1 MAYLATRGNVKTTV
15 QTNSTSGYSYYTSLC
30 TEKNVNNAKSVPTYT
45 SYTSSAS
52 VSSYYYRTSADGG
65 PITISRGSGYY
76 SVTEFPDGNVV
87 SRHAVTSGL
96 QVRETMSVVS
106 SKTVTTS
113 VAKYSGPAHCNPTEN
128 TKKICVRTGTG
139 ENDVVKYGLTTNT
152 GAKEYCGF
160 RMNIDGKTAYIG
172 RSVSSP
178 RVGVMSR
185 NALSS
190 RSTSTVTMTSTVSSY
205 TRYSSYTYTGNIDS
219 GSYSYASPGGV
230 YYAAGEYSTSYTGT
244 TASSGTRSWV
254 ELRSSSWPYTSISK
268 IVGTTWTSTT
278 GTSYVS
284 SYTKYANSTYT
295 SYYSH
300 YSESIKTSMKCSGN
314 RSTRCNN
321 SHYIGDYLAGTS
333 GYYYSL
339 YETYSASG
347 RSATTYYTQ
356 PTTTYYTNTRTTTSR
371 TTFVNSESG
380 TYISKTN
387 NLSTSISSNSGTFT
401 ATSFVGY
408 RNNYVRS
415 TYLSKSYTG
424 SANLAATHYSTGCDI
439 TVSTMTTGSTSTNR
453 YYVSQFATNFRNYSV
468 YGYNQVFHITSM
480 QTRSLLDPTETKV
493 AFTSTVTNRSYEYN
507 AGSSLTATT
516 SNIVSGSYRT
526 SSYSHTTDANFTS
539 SKSMRVS
546 RSSTYNVRY
555 THLSTTSVVHHPAGY
570 QERYS
575 SGSII
580 SVYDVK
586 TNVSRFVVSSSS
598 VYSGPITSS
607 VSYLSGTT
615 ALTSKDGR
623 KFTVSIPSG
632 NVSIQFSG
640 SSRTATMASYTMSGT
655 ETYYSSSYTTS
666 EYRLSAGGGAW
677 WEVTTSTDYFTLT
690 RYYTRTRTATMTQ
703 TDYLNAKKMLSTVTT
718 GTRTTS
724 YSTSRYSTASN
735 SSLMTSGI
743 RTTSWYQRT
752 TATGTLSSSSSIS
765 ATGRYSTTQR
775 TSTSSVSVPATSSY
789 YLSTNLVDGS
799 YSGTSNTTSTYQGT
813 TALTMT
819 SANGYTMSATMSSAS
834 GSRSTTSYDRSTIS
848 THSYRYTIS
857 VTHVASSMTTR
868 SRSTASAIRHSINGL
883 AFSYSHRRGN
893 YTRSSNGSGVS
904 VSYAHSTN
912 STLSLQLI
920 TSSSYNSSRSTYT
933 TYSRVW
939 DAANQRSYF
948 TYPDG
953 VTASVKISSSNH
965 STYSSSHVNYT
976 SSRTTSSSYMG
987 SASYLESVTTGNV
1000 LNHQNVVNFVTS
1012 SRTWSVSSYTSTTS
1026 HYSGPVTMSVYSN
1039 GTRVTSRYSLNSI
1052 LISWKS
1058 RSVSSSSWRHELI
1071 SLMTASDRLGY
1082 RSEFVVSKVTTS
1094 SSTTSSYSSYSNTG
1108 RLGNNY
1114 AYATTG
1120 STYTGS
1126 GLTMSSTNFTIST
1139 SSTISSVTSKTT
1151 IGWRKSSSYVNHGYY
1166 TSSGYTYSHAR
1177 YTTSRSSFYTSSW
1190 SGIERAS
1197 SRTWSASIA
1206 TQYVIASRHQVSY
1219 GTEFGV
1225 KKISSVSFMSMPTYS
1240 EVIGAN
1246 LCTYS
1251 THTSSNYTSAS
1262 STKSAMTNA
1271 SHGFISTGSSSGSSS
1286 NSSAK
1291 IYEIT
1296 YNGYE
1301 IYVNRHSSMGTG
1313 AGSYTQQS
1321 SLELGSF
1328 LNSVYKLA
1336 HASQLLMSSTKATMT
1351 KSFVSYLA
1359 STAAH
1364 SYRSVAN
1371 NYGV

>member
-1 MAYLATRGNVKTTV
+1 MAYLASRGNVKTTV
-15 QTNSTSGYSYYTSLC
+15 QTNSTSGNSYYTSLC

-45 SYTSSAS
+45 SYASSAS
-52 VSSYYYRTSADGG
+52 VSSYYYRTSADGS

-87 SRHAVTSGL
+87 SRHATSSGL
-96 QVRETMSVVS
+96 QIRKPVQVVS

-128 TKKICVRTGTG
+128 TKKICLRTGTG

-172 RSVSSP
+172 RSQSCP
-178 RVGVMSR
+178 RVGVMSK

-190 RSTSTVTMTSTVSSY
+190 RSTSTATMTSTVSSY
-205 TRYSSYTYTGNIDS
+205 TKYSSYTYTGNIDS
-219 GSYSYASPGGV
+219 NSYSYASPGGT
-230 YYAAGEYSTSYTGT
+230 YYGGGLYTDSYNGTYSGSTSTSWTEYRTSLPSV
-244 TASSGTRSWV
+244 SSSAI
-254 ELRSSSWPYTSISK
+254 RSS
-268 IVGTTWTSTT
+268 TWTR
-278 GTSYVS
+278 TSGYSWAS

-300 YSESIKTSMKCSGN
+300 YSGSIKTSSVCSGH
-314 RSTRCNN
+314 RVTKCK
-321 SHYIGDYLAGTS
+321 TS
-333 GYYYSL
+333 EGLVDMDGHTYYHHSL
-339 YETYSASG
+339 YETCVASG

-408 RNNYVRS
+408 CNNYVRS

-480 QTRSLLDPTETKV
+480 QTRSLLDQAETKV

-539 SKSMRVS
+539 SKSTRVS

-586 TNVSRFVVSSSS
+586 TNDSRFVVSSSS

-640 SSRTATMASYTMSGT
+640 SSRTATMASYTMSST

-666 EYRLSAGGGAW
+666 KYMLSAGGGGW

-703 TDYLNAKKMLSTVTT
+703 TDYLNAKKMLSSVTT

-724 YSTSRYSTASN
+724 YSTSRYSTVSN
-735 SSLMTSGI
+735 SSLTTSGI

-775 TSTSSVSVPATSSY
+775 TSTSSVSAPATSSY
-789 YLSTNLVDGS
+789 YFSTNLVNGR

-813 TALTMT
+813 NSLTMT
-819 SANGYTMSATMSSAS
+819 SANGYTMSATMPSVTSSSSTSAS
-834 GSRSTTSYDRSTIS
+834 KTSTLTASSYCYSLTGLDGAVTGIQSATKVVSLNASQRLYSTNGSYFTVSHGYGTFTTRYHSNGRIMSIYYSTSVASKKLSLTISTTS
-848 THSYRYTIS
+848 
-857 VTHVASSMTTR
+857 SS
-868 SRSTASAIRHSINGL
+868 L
-883 AFSYSHRRGN
+883 AN
-893 YTRSSNGSGVS
+893 Y
-904 VSYAHSTN
+904 YM
-912 STLSLQLI
+912 I
-920 TSSSYNSSRSTYT
+920 
-933 TYSRVW
+933 YSRVW

-948 TYPDG
+948 TYPSG
-953 VTASVKISSSNH
+953 VTASVKILSSNH

-976 SSRTTSSSYMG
+976 SSRTISGSYTG
-987 SASYLESVTTGNV
+987 SNSYLESVTTGNV
-1000 LNHQNVVNFVTS
+1000 LNHQNFVTS
-1012 SRTWSVSSYTSTTS
+1012 SRTWSVSSRTSITS

-1039 GTRVTSRYSLNSI
+1039 GSYLTSRYSLSSI
-1052 LISWKS
+1052 LRSSKS
-1058 RSVSSSSWRHELI
+1058 GSVSSSSWKHELI
-1071 SLMTASDRLGY
+1071 SLMTASDELGY
-1082 RSEFVVSKVTTS
+1082 RSESVFSRMTTS
-1094 SSTTSSYSSYSNTG
+1094 SSKTTSLNTTSG
-1108 RLGNNY
+1108 TY
-1114 AYATTG
+1114 AYGATHASSAYST
-1120 STYTGS
+1120 STCTYTGS
-1126 GLTMSSTNFTIST
+1126 GMSLSSSRFTILT
-1139 SSTISSVTSKTT
+1139 SSTISSKTSKTT
-1151 IGWRKSSSYVNHGYY
+1151 IGCCTSSSYSNYAGY
-1166 TSSGYTYSHAR
+1166 TSSVRSSTYSYR
-1177 YTTSRSSFYTSSW
+1177 TSYYSSFYTSSW
-1190 SGIERAS
+1190 TGIEAAS
-1197 SRTWSASIA
+1197 SRTWSGSSAMPYI
-1206 TQYVIASRHQVSY
+1206 IASRSQASY
-1219 GTEFGV
+1219 GKEFGV
-1225 KKISSVSFMSMPTYS
+1225 KKTSLVTFMSLPT
-1240 EVIGAN
+1240 GTPN

-1262 STKSAMTNA
+1262 STSNAMTNV
-1271 SHGFISTGSSSGSSS
+1271 SHGFVSTKSSSSSSS
-1286 NSSAK
+1286 NSSAR

-1296 YNGYE
+1296 YDGYE
-1301 IYVNRHSSMGTG
+1301 VYVNRHSSMGTG

-1328 LNSVYKLA
+1328 LNYVSRLA
-1336 HASQLLMSSTKATMT
+1336 HVSQLLMSSTKATMT
-1351 KSFVSYLA
+1351 KSFMSYLA
-1359 STAAH
+1359 STAVH
-1364 SYRSVAN
+1364 SYRSVSN

>member
-128 TKKICVRTGTG
+128 TKKICLRTGTG

-205 TRYSSYTYTGNIDS
+205 IEYSSYTYTGNIDS

-244 TASSGTRSWV
+244 TAGSGTSSWI
-254 ELRSSSWPYTSISK
+254 ELRSSSWPYTSTTSK
-268 IVGTTWTSTT
+268 IAGTTWTSTT

-314 RSTRCNN
+314 RSTRCKNDAC
-321 SHYIGDYLAGTS
+321 IGDFLMNTS
-333 GYYYSL
+333 GFYYSI

-371 TTFVNSESG
+371 TTFINSESG
-380 TYISKTN
+380 TYVSKTY
-387 NLSTSISSNSGTFT
+387 NLSTSISSNSGTYT
-401 ATSFVGY
+401 ATSFAGY

-439 TVSTMTTGSTSTNR
+439 TVSTMTTGSASTNR

-480 QTRSLLDPTETKV
+480 QTRSLLDPAETKV
-493 AFTSTVTNRSYEYN
+493 TFTSTFGGRSYEYITN
-507 AGSSLTATT
+507 SSLTVTT
-516 SNIVSGSYRT
+516 SSVATNTFLTDHY
-526 SSYSHTTDANFTS
+526 SYSTSVRFTS
-539 SKSMRVS
+539 SKQTIAS
-546 RSSTYNVRY
+546 RAAYSSRIVDSSTTLTIRSPSCNQLRLSEGYCVNVYVEGNRRIM
-555 THLSTTSVVHHPAGY
+555 SVTSA
-570 QERYS
+570 
-575 SGSII
+575 
-580 SVYDVK
+580 SVY
-586 TNVSRFVVSSSS
+586 N
-598 VYSGPITSS
+598 GLITSS
-607 VSYLSGTT
+607 ISYLSGT
-615 ALTSKDGR
+615 AKLTSKDGR
-623 KFTVSIPSG
+623 AFTVSIPSG

-640 SSRTATMASYTMSGT
+640 SSRTATMASYTTSMT
-655 ETYYSSSYTTS
+655 ETYYSSTYVTVNFNT
-666 EYRLSAGGGAW
+666 LHGVDGTIITQGGPGQSS
-677 WEVTTSTDYFTLT
+677 TKTDYFTLT

-718 GTRTTS
+718 GTRTTT
-724 YSTSRYSTASN
+724 YSTSRYSTYSN
-735 SSLMTSGI
+735 STLTTTGGV

-752 TATGTLSSSSSIS
+752 TATGTLSSSSSTSTSGI
-765 ATGRYSTTQR
+765 YSTTQR
-775 TSTSSVSVPATSSY
+775 TSTLSSSFPATSSY

-799 YSGTSNTTSTYQGT
+799 YSGTSNTTSTYRGT
-813 TALTMT
+813 ASLTMT
-819 SANGYTMSATMSSAS
+819 SANGYTMSATMSSISSSTSSIVAS
-834 GSRSTTSYDRSTIS
+834 TYTRLTTSYFYRVNAIQTQWAKTTTGTSSKGMSSTYVS
-848 THSYRYTIS
+848 TNGGRFAGPYFTMSRGAGLHSYTYIY
-857 VTHVASSMTTR
+857 SSD
-868 SRSTASAIRHSINGL
+868 
-883 AFSYSHRRGN
+883 
-893 YTRSSNGSGVS
+893 S
-904 VSYAHSTN
+904 VSHYISYATSTKKV
-912 STLSLQLI
+912 SLTLRSNRE
-920 TSSSYNSSRSTYT
+920 SSSSASV

-939 DAANQRSYF
+939 DAANKRSYF
-948 TYPDG
+948 SYPNG
-953 VTASVKISSSNH
+953 VIASVKISSSNH
-965 STYSSSHVNYT
+965 STYSSSSVNYT
-976 SSRTTSSSYMG
+976 SSRTTSNSYTG
-987 SASYLESVTTGNV
+987 SNSYLESVTTGTISSR
-1000 LNHQNVVNFVTS
+1000 QSFVTS
-1012 SRTWSVSSYTSTTS
+1012 SCTWSVSRYTSTTS
-1026 HYSGPVTMSVYSN
+1026 HYSGPVTMSVYSGGN
-1039 GTRVTSRYSLNSI
+1039 YVTSRYSLNSI
-1052 LISWKS
+1052 LTSIKS
-1058 RSVSSSSWRHELI
+1058 RSVSSSSWKNEIYSSCTNSTMSGR
-1071 SLMTASDRLGY
+1071 MTVSAKLLSAS
-1082 RSEFVVSKVTTS
+1082 SMSKAS
-1094 SSTTSSYSSYSNTG
+1094 SSSVTYGPYNQGTLTVTNTG
-1108 RLGNNY
+1108 SN
-1114 AYATTG
+1114 
-1120 STYTGS
+1120 
-1126 GLTMSSTNFTIST
+1126 SSASSSHFTIST
-1139 SSTISSVTSKTT
+1139 SSTVSSITSRTT
-1151 IGWRKSSSYVNHGYY
+1151 FASSLLSATTHN
-1166 TSSGYTYSHAR
+1166 YTYYSTYDYHI
-1177 YTTSRSSFYTSSW
+1177 YSSRSSVYYSTWTGYEYFRSVAW
-1190 SGIERAS
+1190 NAS
-1197 SRTWSASIA
+1197 STTPYI
-1206 TQYVIASRHQVSY
+1206 IASRSQVSY
-1219 GTEFGV
+1219 GKELGV
-1225 KKISSVSFMSMPTYS
+1225 KKTSLVTFMSLPTG
-1240 EVIGAN
+1240 IPN

-1262 STKSAMTNA
+1262 STSNAMTNV
-1271 SHGFISTGSSSGSSS
+1271 SHGFVSTKSSSSSSS
-1286 NSSAK
+1286 NLSAR

-1296 YNGYE
+1296 YDGYE
-1301 IYVNRHSSMGTG
+1301 VYVNRHSSMGTG

-1328 LNSVYKLA
+1328 LNYVSRLA

-1351 KSFVSYLA
+1351 KSFMSYLV
-1359 STAAH
+1359 STAVH
-1364 SYRSVAN
+1364 SYRSVSN